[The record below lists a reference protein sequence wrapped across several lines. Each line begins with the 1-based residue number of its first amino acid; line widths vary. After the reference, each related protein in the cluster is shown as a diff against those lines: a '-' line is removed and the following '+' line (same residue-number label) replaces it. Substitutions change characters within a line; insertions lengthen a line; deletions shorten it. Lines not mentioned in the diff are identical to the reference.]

1 MGGTQVVFRDLVIQG
16 GLAQDDGS
24 EGALAGTTDALGGGV
39 LNNGGNV
46 TLDNVVLQNN
56 VARGGDAASY

>member
-1 MGGTQVVFRDLVIQG
+1 VVFRDLVIQG